1 MENNSRRNQQ
11 MQSVMHELSHGSN
24 APKKRLKLDIALF
37 AILVPLGLILPA
49 NTIQVLGAATMII
62 FLIRN
67 WSINKQEQKE
77 YMARKMSEPKNEN
90 KDIYLTFDSAILKRR
105 I

>member
-1 MENNSRRNQQ
+1 
-11 MQSVMHELSHGSN
+11 MHELSHGSN
-24 APKKRLKLDIALF
+24 ASKKRLKLDVALF
-37 AILVPLGLILPA
+37 AILVPLGLILPH
-49 NTIQVLGAATMII
+49 NTIQVLGAVTMII

-77 YMARKMSEPKNEN
+77 YMRQKMSEPKNEN
-90 KDIYLTFDSAILKRR
+90 KNIYLSLDSVLLKRK

>member
-1 MENNSRRNQQ
+1 
-11 MQSVMHELSHGSN
+11 MHELSHGSN
-24 APKKRLKLDIALF
+24 ASKKRLKLDIALF
-37 AILVPLGLILPA
+37 VILVPLGLILPA
-49 NTIQVLGAATMII
+49 NTIQVLGASTMII

-77 YMARKMSEPKNEN
+77 YMAQKMSEPKNEN
-90 KDIYLTFDSAILKRR
+90 KDIYLTFDSAILKRK

>member
-1 MENNSRRNQQ
+1 MENNRRGNKQ

-24 APKKRLKLDIALF
+24 ASKKRLKLDIALF
-37 AILVPLGLILPA
+37 AILVPLGLILPQ
-49 NTIQVLGAATMII
+49 NTIQVLGASTMII

-67 WSINKQEQKE
+67 WSISKQEQKE
-77 YMARKMSEPKNEN
+77 YMARKMSESKNEN
-90 KDIYLTFDSAILKRR
+90 KDVYLTLDHVLLKRP